1 MQQFPIP
8 AGFHPPHKGPIKPGL
23 TTLSSEFLGVKTMSL
38 KLNSKPFVPC
48 SLGEVPV
55 VETWLKKDAT
65 ILVLAPITSR
75 IDYFVALFPL
85 AYS

>member
-1 MQQFPIP
+1 
-8 AGFHPPHKGPIKPGL
+8 
-23 TTLSSEFLGVKTMSL
+23 MSL

-75 IDYFVALFPL
+75 IDYFVALFPP
-85 AYS
+85 AYSRQQHRVLILVAKMRLPETSSDQISLIELQDSAG